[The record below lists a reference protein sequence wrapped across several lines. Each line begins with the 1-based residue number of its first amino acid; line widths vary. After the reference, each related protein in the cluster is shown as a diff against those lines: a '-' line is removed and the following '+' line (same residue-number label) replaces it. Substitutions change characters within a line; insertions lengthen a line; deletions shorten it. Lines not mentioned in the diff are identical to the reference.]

1 MKYTFFCLYFFH
13 LVDMFSAN
21 FAQRLVIFNTLFEKI
36 IHEINFELKIEQLRK
51 SSGGLL
57 DDLHNKHC

>member
-1 MKYTFFCLYFFH
+1 
-13 LVDMFSAN
+13 MFSAN
-21 FAQRLVIFNTLFEKI
+21 FAQRLVIFNALFEKI
-36 IHEINFELKIEQLRK
+36 IHGLNFELEMKQIRR